1 MSSGDYKVYSLTKI
15 DLDCSDKAS
24 RNICD
29 RFCTWGISELRNEL
43 SEKAIFW
50 SIKFRL
56 I

>member
-1 MSSGDYKVYSLTKI
+1 MSSGDCKVYSLTNI

-29 RFCTWGISELRNEL
+29 ILYLKRFWTQNEL
-43 SEKAIFW
+43 HEKFIFR